1 MTLTPTTPAPSTVP
15 TRGDP
20 AAWIPGLIL
29 VTFGVVLLAIQQFG
43 LNGDVIVLLIGLAF
57 AVGYAAT
64 RTYGLLVPAGILS
77 GLGSGILLEDYY
89 PQMNEPVVLGLGL
102 GFLAIY
108 LVDSIVAGNAGVARW
123 WPLVPGGILTT
134 VAISNGVFGSAGA
147 AALKT
152 WWPVLLIVVGA
163 FLLLRRAVPIKT
175 G

>member
-1 MTLTPTTPAPSTVP
+1 MTLSPTTPSNAS
-15 TRGDP
+15 TRGD
-20 AAWIPGLIL
+20 ATTWVPGLIL

-43 LNGDVIVLLIGLAF
+43 LNGDVVVLLIGLAF

-89 PQMNEPVVLGLGL
+89 PQMTEPVVLGIGL

-108 LVDSIVAGNAGVARW
+108 LVDSIVAGTAGVARW
-123 WPLVPGGILTT
+123 WPLIPGGILTT
-134 VAISNGVFGSAGA
+134 VAVSNGVFGSAGA
-147 AALKT
+147 TALET
-152 WWPVLLIVVGA
+152 WWPVLLIVFGA
-163 FLLLRRAVPIKT
+163 FLLLRRASPIKT